1 MTIPPDPAFLDNLIA
16 TLAAAWP
23 DGSAEER
30 HSAARSAL
38 EALQPR
44 DIIEAMLGVRMIA
57 AHHAAMDGYRRAMQP
72 GIGDAE
78 AVRLR
83 NNAVS
88 AGRSFDTALRT
99 LEKRRAPAPAAR
111 PAEKPA
117 RSHPAAAKPEAESPS
132 ENLVIPHRRQFV
144 PRDRTGN
151 PIPLWRF
158 EDMTMAQR
166 RATYGDPDD
175 VDSQAAAIAE
185 EEAMIEVARRGAAG
199 LNGGGETGG
208 S

>member
-1 MTIPPDPAFLDNLIA
+1 MTIPLDPAFLDNLIA

-30 HSAARSAL
+30 HSAARCAL

-57 AHHAAMDGYRRAMQP
+57 AHHAAMDGYRRAMRP

-83 NNAVS
+83 SS
-88 AGRSFDTALRT
+88 AISAARSFDTALRT

-117 RSHPAAAKPEAESPS
+117 RPHPAAAT
-132 ENLVIPHRRQFV
+132 RRC
-144 PRDRTGN
+144 
-151 PIPLWRF
+151 
-158 EDMTMAQR
+158 
-166 RATYGDPDD
+166 
-175 VDSQAAAIAE
+175 
-185 EEAMIEVARRGAAG
+185 
-199 LNGGGETGG
+199 
-208 S
+208 